1 LYENNSELEDSS
13 SLSEGVKSMPNLTE
27 EEIIQSLKKTLE
39 SEEFKSNKEEI
50 LQMIKNDDMDKAF
63 AFVLTTQRAMMRA
76 LTGILF
82 NPFYEIS
89 RDQ

>member
-1 LYENNSELEDSS
+1 
-13 SLSEGVKSMPNLTE
+13 
-27 EEIIQSLKKTLE
+27 
-39 SEEFKSNKEEI
+39 
-50 LQMIKNDDMDKAF
+50 MIKNDDMDKAF